1 MVGLSAP
8 HSPFA
13 PPSID
18 RHLFCLYVVSNWRG
32 VNSPFLNEV
41 LSVPWSLSTSQTPVQ
56 QTGLFDLKN
65 NLNKV
70 WHVTSRPM
78 PAIITASGVVG
89 SLATAAAYL
98 LLACLQIS
106 AGGGFGPVT
115 DDGYGVSYIISS
127 DNLVSFHVTSKVSS
141 DKTVRARSAGGGSRA
156 GPLLDACRGA
166 VCMQQDNS
174 SPCACRTRRGL
185 STTLSK
191 LWQT

>member
-1 MVGLSAP
+1 MLALEVHGRGSAVVGLSAP

-70 WHVTSRPM
+70 WHVTSRPT
-78 PAIITASGVVG
+78 PAITVLLVWSEA
-89 SLATAAAYL
+89 LQRPPLTCC
-98 LLACLQIS
+98 LLAC
-106 AGGGFGPVT
+106 
-115 DDGYGVSYIISS
+115 
-127 DNLVSFHVTSKVSS
+127 
-141 DKTVRARSAGGGSRA
+141 RSA
-156 GPLLDACRGA
+156 PA
-166 VCMQQDNS
+166 V
-174 SPCACRTRRGL
+174 AL
-185 STTLSK
+185 AL
-191 LWQT
+191 